1 MEKYIEKDGTEN
13 GPYRVWVQDEMY
25 PGLAMSRSIGDF
37 IASSVGVIP
46 NPEIIEYNINK
57 SSMYMIIASDG
68 IWQFMSNEKVM
79 NIANQFYPKKDPID
93 LCNELI
99 KEANISWDKEGLPRD
114 DITVLVVYF

>member
-1 MEKYIEKDGTEN
+1 MEKYIEKNGKVD

-37 IASSVGVIP
+37 IATSVGVIP
-46 NPEIIEYNINK
+46 NPEIIEYNLNRGSK
-57 SSMYMIIASDG
+57 YMIIASDG

-79 NIANQFYPKKDPID
+79 SIGNQFYPIRDPID
-93 LCNELI
+93 LCNELVE
-99 KEANISWDKEGLPRD
+99 EASNLWDNEGIPTD